1 MKHRQD
7 KLPSIGSDIDQLME
21 ITGGFGIYLNIR
33 KKSGAYADENY
44 FVLSEDFGDLNYD
57 DNGLFFA
64 GGEDDEFGL
73 IDIEVWGLN

>member
-1 MKHRQD
+1 
-7 KLPSIGSDIDQLME
+7 ME

-73 IDIEVWGLN
+73 IDMEVWGLN